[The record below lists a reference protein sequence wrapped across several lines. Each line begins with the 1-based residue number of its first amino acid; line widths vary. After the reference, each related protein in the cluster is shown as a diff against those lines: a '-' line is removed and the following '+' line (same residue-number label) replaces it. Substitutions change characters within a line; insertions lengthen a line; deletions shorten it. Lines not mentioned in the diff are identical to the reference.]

1 MIAASL
7 AIKIYKPPINSI
19 NEILDSPYNLI
30 VANGTSVHDMFR
42 NAPENSTYRQIAD
55 SGKLT
60 LVKNE
65 PIGLQTIINGK
76 SRENYRK
83 NWPNLSQN

>member
-7 AIKIYKPPINSI
+7 AIKIYKPPVNSI
-19 NEILDSPYNLI
+19 NEILESPYNLI

-42 NAPENSTYRQIAD
+42 NAPENSTYWQIAE
-55 SGKLT
+55 SGKLR

-65 PIGLQTIINGK
+65 PVGLQTIINGK
-76 SRENYRK
+76 YKVSA
-83 NWPNLSQN
+83 PF